1 MEDFTFLNSESLG
14 TNQYQ
19 QANAYGNIT
28 NHTQRI
34 DMVIE
39 RTGDSGGFFLGVR
52 CRDCDESERQVN
64 SRHIIKLKHDLTE
77 VMWTYTI
84 MSYKLY
90 EFQYIVNE
98 KDYFIVDD
106 LGKNVYTINYTAS
119 GFEFEYIKAHVLVIS
134 ERYDLSLESWKT
146 KGTAY
151 ALGLNEKAVTI
162 NSMQLYKDKL
172 VLYCDTNNDGGD
184 DGAYLCMFEL
194 HQLSKNFS

>member
-1 MEDFTFLNSESLG
+1 MEDFTFLNSKSLG
-14 TNQYQ
+14 TNQFQ
-19 QANAYGNIT
+19 QANAYGKIR

-52 CRDCDESERQVN
+52 CRDCNEQYRQVN

-84 MSYKLY
+84 MSYKFY
-90 EFQYIVNE
+90 FDSSPVNQ

-119 GFEFEYIKAHVLVIS
+119 GFDIDNI
-134 ERYDLSLESWKT
+134 
-146 KGTAY
+146 
-151 ALGLNEKAVTI
+151 
-162 NSMQLYKDKL
+162 
-172 VLYCDTNNDGGD
+172 
-184 DGAYLCMFEL
+184 
-194 HQLSKNFS
+194 